1 MNNTV
6 VMTAISE
13 RMTALFKIYT
23 NPLNEGKPALAKI
36 SAEIADL
43 YEAYFELRGCTG
55 SAGGFAGLD
64 SEVNNVK
71 SIYELTR

>member
-1 MNNTV
+1 MKNSV

-23 NPLNEGKPALAKI
+23 NPLNEGKKSLVKI

-43 YEAYFELRGCTG
+43 YDAYFELRGCTG
-55 SAGGFAGLD
+55 SAGGFMGLD
-64 SEVNNVK
+64 REVNNVK
-71 SIYELTR
+71 SIYDLTR

>member
-1 MNNTV
+1 MKNSV

-23 NPLNEGKPALAKI
+23 NPLNEGKPALLKI

-43 YEAYFELRGCTG
+43 HEAYFELRGCTG
-55 SAGGFAGLD
+55 SAGGFMGLD
-64 SEVNNVK
+64 REVNNVK
-71 SIYELTR
+71 SIYDLTR